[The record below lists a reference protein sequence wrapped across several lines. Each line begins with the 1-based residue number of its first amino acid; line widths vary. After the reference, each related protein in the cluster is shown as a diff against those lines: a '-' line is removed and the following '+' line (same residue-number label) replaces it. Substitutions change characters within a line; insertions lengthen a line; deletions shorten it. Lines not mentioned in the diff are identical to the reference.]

1 MTTVDADAVARAAEV
16 LRRGGLVAFPT
27 ETVYG
32 LGADASQPAAVRKI
46 FAAKGRPADHPLIV
60 HLAEAAQLTQWAVA
74 IPAIAWR
81 LAEAFWPGPLTLVL
95 KRRPDINDVVTG
107 GQDTIGLRIPSH
119 PVAQALL
126 RGFGGGVAGPSANR
140 FGRISPTTAA
150 HVRAE
155 FGDSLDVILEGGQSD
170 VGIESTIVDL
180 SGEAPALLRP
190 GHVSA
195 EALARV
201 LGTAV
206 RSPTS
211 MSPRVSGS
219 LESHYAPRTP
229 AVLATADAIDVAWS
243 DPGAPLG
250 VLSRRARPAGDRPGL
265 WVTAPGDPDGYAHD
279 LYASLRRLDEGGC
292 DRILVETLP
301 DGPEWSA
308 IRDRVGRATAAS

>member
-1 MTTVDADAVARAAEV
+1 MTTVDAEAVAKAAEV

-32 LGADASQPAAVRKI
+32 LGADASQPDAVRKI
-46 FAAKGRPADHPLIV
+46 FSAKGRPADHPLIV
-60 HLAEAAQLTQWAVA
+60 HLAEPAQLAHWAA
-74 IPAIAWR
+74 DIPAEAWR

-95 KRRPDINDVVTG
+95 KRRPEINDVVTG

-126 RGFGGGVAGPSANR
+126 RAFGGGIAGPSANR

-155 FGDSLDVILEGGQSD
+155 FGDSLDAILEGGQSE

-180 SGEAPALLRP
+180 SGEAAALLRP
-190 GHVSA
+190 GHISA

-206 RSPTS
+206 RPPTAA
-211 MSPRVSGS
+211 SPRVSGS

-243 DPGAPLG
+243 CAGAPLG
-250 VLSRRARPAGDRPGL
+250 ILSRRPQPAGDRAGL
-265 WVTAPGDPDGYAHD
+265 WLNAPRDPDGYAHE
-279 LYASLRRLDEGGC
+279 LYASLRRLDAAGC
-292 DRILVETLP
+292 ERILVEVLP
-301 DGPEWSA
+301 DGPAWSA
-308 IRDRVGRATAAS
+308 IRDRVGRATAGS